1 VCLSCFLNQTTFI
14 DMTNPF
20 EILEARLIN
29 IERLL
34 MDLKQ
39 FQEEQI
45 AQKKSEELL
54 SVKEAASL
62 LNVAV
67 QTMYGYV
74 QRREIPVSKRSKRLY
89 FSKQELMDWVK
100 EGKQRTRYE
109 IQQQAN
115 FRINRRRI

>member
-1 VCLSCFLNQTTFI
+1 
-14 DMTNPF
+14 MTNPF

-34 MDLKQ
+34 MELKQ
-39 FQEEQI
+39 FQQEQI

-54 SVKEAASL
+54 SVIEAASL

-67 QTMYGYV
+67 QTIYGYV
-74 QRREIPVSKRSKRLY
+74 HRREIPVSKRNKRLN

-109 IQQQAN
+109 MQQEAY
-115 FRINRRRI
+115 RWIRRSRA